1 MAQEFVWTI
10 LYNPFLSSS
19 YSSTPHGSWM
29 VAGLKMDVT
38 ARKDYPLN
46 GLPFYELMVVS
57 LIYFGSTMEAFNS
70 LRKIPFSFNNLI
82 ISTPSSMLYQ
92 FLTLTCGYRRKNHYY
107 MSSKPCPVPTYVTP
121 IFTPLLSSTT
131 GILHVISQ

>member
-38 ARKDYPLN
+38 AGKDYPLN

-57 LIYFGSTMEAFNS
+57 LIYFGSTMEAFN
-70 LRKIPFSFNNLI
+70 PFLNQFQTRAIMNPTNVTQLPVLHNGLI
-82 ISTPSSMLYQ
+82 TKAADP
-92 FLTLTCGYRRKNHYY
+92 
-107 MSSKPCPVPTYVTP
+107 
-121 IFTPLLSSTT
+121 
-131 GILHVISQ
+131 